1 MRHPHE
7 IRGFRLMARGL
18 LPHGVGMNQRKL
30 SPMLAASVMTLV
42 LTIVGFW
49 GYATQDARGARVA
62 HIGRTLAPLND
73 GLCTFSA
80 TVTLKPEWQSAFE
93 RKQGEVRQ
101 ALVAILRTK
110 SRYMVSNPTAREALR
125 RQMVRE
131 VNRVLDEPVADEI
144 EFTEFVLS

>member
-1 MRHPHE
+1 MS
-7 IRGFRLMARGL
+7 
-18 LPHGVGMNQRKL
+18 QRKI

-49 GYATQDARGARVA
+49 GYATQDARGARLA
-62 HIGRTLAPLND
+62 HIGRTRAALND

-80 TVTLKPEWQSAFE
+80 TLTLKPEAQWAFE
-93 RKQGEVRQ
+93 RRQTEVRQ

-131 VNRVLDEPVADEI
+131 VNRVLDEPVADEL

>member
-1 MRHPHE
+1 MS
-7 IRGFRLMARGL
+7 
-18 LPHGVGMNQRKL
+18 QRKM

-62 HIGRTLAPLND
+62 HIGRTQAALND
-73 GLCTFSA
+73 GLCTFAA
-80 TVTLKPEWQSAFE
+80 TLTLKPEAQWAFE
-93 RKQGEVRQ
+93 RRQSEVRQ
-101 ALVAILRTK
+101 ALVALLRTK

-131 VNRVLDEPVADEI
+131 VNRVLDEPVADEL